1 MYSRLLLMSVV
12 ARFDMLLFV
21 YVLANET
28 WKLTSDTWHIYHRNQ
43 LISIMY
49 HLFQIVES
57 LPEDSQIC

>member
-1 MYSRLLLMSVV
+1 VSVV
-12 ARFDMLLFV
+12 AIFDMLLFV

-28 WKLTSDTWHIYHRNQ
+28 WKLTNDIWHIYHRNQ

-57 LPEDSQIC
+57 LPEDSQVC